1 MHLHPHLH
9 LYNRENSQ
17 FRVTA
22 QKIHQRIIADF
33 MRAEEHAQSFE
44 SVRPIYDFNAQWNF
58 DEYRSQHHDITQLKS
73 MLEHISSWSKEL
85 EKLRNRPIGVLEV
98 DSKRLKNE
106 LVPLREARLRE
117 IKEYVKDLARE
128 KCAKL
133 LEHYKDCL
141 AKLTMKPSHL
151 KDFAAHL
158 SQVAALKD
166 DEKLLFKSTSQVD
179 RMYNL
184 LQQYDVTVPSEHLVL
199 HEDLHDRLAEYRR
212 ELDNAQQFKEN
223 KLNEMVIAVESQI
236 LKLQDQVA
244 VVMVKLDDPI
254 YTELDLINDP
264 QRVLDD
270 LFLLGQRLEAAD
282 VLAKT
287 YASYQKM
294 FGVHTFD
301 QADLEVVKVKYETIQ
316 KLWSTI
322 KVWIE
327 KQKIWRESQFTDLKV
342 EDVANEVEVMFK
354 LTYNLNKKLDSKV
367 SEQLRDGISEFKSM
381 VPQILDLGNPNM
393 RRR

>member
-1 MHLHPHLH
+1 M
-9 LYNRENSQ
+9 
-17 FRVTA
+17 
-22 QKIHQRIIADF
+22 
-33 MRAEEHAQSFE
+33 
-44 SVRPIYDFNAQWNF
+44 
-58 DEYRSQHHDITQLKS
+58 
-73 MLEHISSWSKEL
+73 
-85 EKLRNRPIGVLEV
+85 
-98 DSKRLKNE
+98 
-106 LVPLREARLRE
+106 
-117 IKEYVKDLARE
+117 
-128 KCAKL
+128 
-133 LEHYKDCL
+133 
-141 AKLTMKPSHL
+141 
-151 KDFAAHL
+151 
-158 SQVAALKD
+158 
-166 DEKLLFKSTSQVD
+166 
-179 RMYNL
+179 
-184 LQQYDVTVPSEHLVL
+184 
-199 HEDLHDRLAEYRR
+199 
-212 ELDNAQQFKEN
+212 
-223 KLNEMVIAVESQI
+223 
-236 LKLQDQVA
+236 
-244 VVMVKLDDPI
+244 
-254 YTELDLINDP
+254 
-264 QRVLDD
+264 
-270 LFLLGQRLEAAD
+270 GQRLEAAD